1 MKNFSLVLAIFL
13 LPTAVSAEE
22 ISFLVETTYASSEVE
37 VVPTVLPTGRARKTS
52 SQASVG
58 IIEEAMP
65 SYPVPVAPPVD
76 DDDVFEMKDEDEAQ
90 YDDEDEN
97 NKQENDEDDD
107 SDDDKAVTTPTP
119 SYSVKEQEELD
130 ELTLEQL
137 EEYADEAE
145 QNLEEQLAELEDGF
159 TVMGSS
165 VMDDPLS
172 PTQRAAIL
180 RRSIRTVAQLKIFT
194 KALSESDENIRQ
206 VKLGDEK
213 IEISYRQKAKL
224 FGLIPLNYLLKTT
237 VKDGEVEVKQPWW
250 HFLAR
255 DDVQSYKT
263 TLQEQLDLLG
273 DIDPEDPG
281 LEVKLQRQ
289 QQTLQ
294 TLSNV
299 SKMLHDTGM
308 VTQL

>member
-1 MKNFSLVLAIFL
+1 MKNFSLLLALFL

-22 ISFLVETTYASSEVE
+22 ISFLVETTYASSEVQ
-37 VVPTVLPTGRARKTS
+37 VVPTVLPTGRAGATS

-58 IIEEAMP
+58 IIEETMP
-65 SYPVPVAPPVD
+65 SSPVPVTPPVD
-76 DDDVFEMKDEDEAQ
+76 DDEEYEDYEEDKE
-90 YDDEDEN
+90 YEDDEEDKEY
-97 NKQENDEDDD
+97 EDDEEYKEPVQKV
-107 SDDDKAVTTPTP
+107 SAPAPVYT
-119 SYSVKEQEELD
+119 VKEQEELD
-130 ELTLEQL
+130 DLTLEQL

-145 QNLEEQLAELEDGF
+145 QSIEEQLTQLEDGF

-165 VMDDPLS
+165 VMDDLLS

-180 RRSIRTVAQLKIFT
+180 RRSIRTVGQLKIFT

-255 DDVQSYKT
+255 DDVKSYKT

-273 DIDPEDPG
+273 DIDPEDPD

-294 TLSNV
+294 TLSNM

-308 VTQL
+308 LKQL